1 MQSFTHLLRLMT
13 KNYNLITLLVNT
25 AVRTTASNPQ
35 SAFIA
40 TNVKPALGVSWTF
53 TADTCLL
60 MHRSVDEHT
69 VIVEVIR
76 SRSGVNP
83 TMNMLAYFRKVD
95 GSVSIQQR

>member
-1 MQSFTHLLRLMT
+1 MT
-13 KNYNLITLLVNT
+13 QNYNLTTLLVNT
-25 AVRTTASNPQ
+25 AVRTVSNPQ

-83 TMNMLAYFRKVD
+83 IVNTLAYFRKVD
-95 GSVSIQQR
+95 GPVSIPPK